1 MGPLGC
7 QQADRAPRL
16 RSTLAVISV
25 VMTRL
30 ATGLAHPNADVRQLT
45 QADAGLRWQAGSPSL
60 VPPAER
66 IALSISYCSFP
77 VW

>member
-1 MGPLGC
+1 
-7 QQADRAPRL
+7 
-16 RSTLAVISV
+16 
-25 VMTRL
+25 MTRL
-30 ATGLAHPNADVRQLT
+30 ATGLNNGSAHPNADVRQLT